1 MPDLTSLPAHLRQ
14 KNPPE
19 RTENSIG
26 TVGRRPGAVKLR
38 RFEAAYDPLY
48 SFDGL
53 LADLRPPDAIVRYE
67 AVPRG
72 HDHRR

>member
-1 MPDLTSLPAHLRQ
+1 MPDLTPLPAHLRQ

-26 TVGRRPGAVKLR
+26 TVGRRPGAIKLR
-38 RFEAAYDPLY
+38 RFEAACDLLTPYN
-48 SFDGL
+48 GL

-67 AVPRG
+67 AVPRW